1 MSQQSKLGKGNTT
14 VYTRED
20 MMRVRF
26 HYTDVVSWNDKE
38 IILNTGGWFSA
49 TTKTRMNQASRQFD
63 LGYSV
68 YSKDYQW
75 YVHQAGA
82 ESDILFDGNTVTLT
96 R

>member
-1 MSQQSKLGKGNTT
+1 MSQQSRLGKGNTT

-26 HYTDVVSWNDKE
+26 HYTDVVSWNDST
-38 IILNTGGWFSA
+38 IILNTGGWQTA
-49 TTKTRMNQASRQFD
+49 TTKSRMNQASRQFD

-68 YSKDYQW
+68 YAKNFGWFVRWGEQ
-75 YVHQAGA
+75 
-82 ESDILFDGNTVTLT
+82 DIPFKGNTVTIS